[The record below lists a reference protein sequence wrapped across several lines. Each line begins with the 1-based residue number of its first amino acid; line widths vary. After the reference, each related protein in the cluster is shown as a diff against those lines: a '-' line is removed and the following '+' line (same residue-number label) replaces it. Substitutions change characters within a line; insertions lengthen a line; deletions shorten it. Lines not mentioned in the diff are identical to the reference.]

1 MNKTTKTE
9 ILFLKKKRQ
18 EALEKKL
25 GCIFI
30 RINTSDAKRGYDT
43 DYEVSKIQI
52 LISKFKEKKLKEK
65 ESKIKEPEDKIKKIK
80 TSINK
85 SKCISC

>member
-1 MNKTTKTE
+1 M
-9 ILFLKKKRQ
+9 KKKRQ

-43 DYEVSKIQI
+43 DYKVSKIQI
-52 LISKFKEKKLKEK
+52 FINEFKDKKIQEN
-65 ESKIKEPEDKIKKIK
+65 ENKIKEKDKKKW
-80 TSINK
+80 K
-85 SKCISC
+85 S